1 MAGVRGR
8 DVRRPHDG
16 CLPLTTED
24 HPRVRLATAED
35 AIDILVV
42 RAASWRAAYRGILSQ
57 RTLARLTERWDRTFP
72 KGTWVIEREGLV
84 LGYCITSADDFP
96 LVKQT
101 VAISE
106 LYVYP
111 DMWRAGLG
119 SMLLDLV
126 LRSLASRGA
135 KTAVLDVLERNERG
149 IAFYERQGF
158 RHVDG
163 ADRMTNVDSQA
174 FRVRQYSRKL

>member
-1 MAGVRGR
+1 MARVRGR
-8 DVRRPHDG
+8 DVRRSHDG
-16 CLPLTTED
+16 HLPLTHEH
-24 HPRVRLATAED
+24 HPTVRLATADD

-42 RAASWRAAYRGILSQ
+42 RAASWRAAYRGILPE

-72 KGTWVIEREGLV
+72 RGTWVIEREGLV
-84 LGYCITSADDFP
+84 LGYCITSADEFP
-96 LVKQT
+96 RVPQT
-101 VAISE
+101 VVLNE

-135 KTAVLDVLERNERG
+135 KNAVLDVLERNERG
-149 IAFYERQGF
+149 IAFYERRGF

-174 FRVRQYSRKL
+174 FRVRQYRRAL